1 MTKTRGREPLVV
13 WALTAGSKPN
23 TVPAS
28 QTMPTKAIVMCTEV
42 RRSKGERRFRK
53 KSKSGSNLFFFVFLF
68 VIVLKVVPI
77 LGLFLFFLF
86 VLVIGDGIDLDGM
99 NLHDFHFGFAL
110 EAGQDFAFL
119 DFVFVNVNFSCAF
132 RTPDHGGNLL
142 GDRVRG
148 RLWRKTREF
157 QDTPAAEVLYN
168 AKRPHREAAKT
179 TMPLRREYPDQP
191 MIGVG
196 GVMIENGRTLLI
208 RRASPPLKG
217 EWSIPG
223 GLLEVGETLEQ
234 GVTRELA
241 EETGLHVRVL
251 ELVEVF
257 ERIFPAPPNEDGT
270 PGDAA
275 HPQYHFVILDYLCEI
290 CGGTLSAGSDALEFA
305 WAREE
310 ELAKFNVTVAVTR
323 VLKRA
328 FARTRE
334 RNLASGPSL

>member
-1 MTKTRGREPLVV
+1 M
-13 WALTAGSKPN
+13 N
-23 TVPAS
+23 T
-28 QTMPTKAIVMCTEV
+28 IVKRTEV
-42 RRSKGERRFRK
+42 RRPEGERRCRK
-53 KSKSGSNLFFFVFLF
+53 KSKSGSNLFFFVFFLF
-68 VIVLKVVPI
+68 VIVLKIVPI
-77 LGLFLFFLF
+77 LRLFLFFLF

-119 DFVFVNVNFSCAF
+119 DFVFVKVNFSCAF

-142 GDRVRG
+142 GDRVRA
-148 RLWRKTREF
+148 RLRRKAREN
-157 QDTPAAEVLYN
+157 QDTLAAEVLYN
-168 AKRPHREAAKT
+168 AKRSHREAAKT
-179 TMPLRREYPDQP
+179 TMTPRREYPDQP

-196 GVMIENGRTLLI
+196 GVVIDNGRTLLI

-234 GVTRELA
+234 GVARELA
-241 EETGLHVRVL
+241 EETGLDVRVV
-251 ELVEVF
+251 ELIEVF
-257 ERIFPAPPNEDGT
+257 ERIFPAPANADGT
-270 PGDAA
+270 PGDARR
-275 HPQYHFVILDYLCEI
+275 PQYHFVILDYLCEI
-290 CGGTLSAGSDALEFA
+290 RGGTLSAGSDALEFA

-310 ELAKFNVTVAVTR
+310 ELANFGLTVAVTR

-334 RNLASGPSL
+334 RASSGEQLL